1 MEKKEENPK
10 KGRIEN
16 LKPMQDRSSAE
27 ARALGA
33 KGGKASGVTRKRKAD
48 LKKAVLAAMQA
59 VVKDPKLKLFADK
72 LGVNANTN
80 LEMLVGVALG
90 KALQGDAKH
99 AENLVKWGG
108 LFVEKTETTNTHKI
122 VDSTFEDVDIE
133 DLGEK
138 LTKVGKRE

>member
-1 MEKKEENPK
+1 MAKKAPYDGRANLIPNTQLSEEKVKA
-10 KGRIEN
+10 
-16 LKPMQDRSSAE
+16 MQS
-27 ARALGA
+27 
-33 KGGKASGVTRKRKAD
+33 KGGKASGVARRKKAD

-59 VVKDPKLKLFADK
+59 AVKDPKLKGFADK
-72 LGVNANTN
+72 LGVAGGTN

-108 LFVEKTETTNTHKI
+108 LFNEKVENVNTHRI
-122 VDSTFEDVDIE
+122 VDQTFEDVDLA

-138 LTKVGKRE
+138 LTALGKRE